1 MRMIQDKWIKMIVWP
16 LFIVTVISL
25 LWTIYLGLQKFCGGN
40 VPADVITEWLIN
52 YQGGFVRR
60 GLTGE
65 VLLQICS
72 LWNIPIV
79 WLVVALYFIG
89 VLILVGILMKVSR
102 KIPGLLYLLSYPI
115 FLYVFAGFRLLIA
128 RRDAWLLILAF
139 FVFGLLQ
146 KYMKEQN
153 LTQLIGLNILLCFG
167 LLIHEAS
174 IFYTFSLVLVTSFVM
189 FYKANHDLMR
199 SAARMLLLWWPV
211 IVVLLLVS
219 VYHGDARSAKL
230 IADSWKPFLD
240 NVTLSGTS
248 AYDFMEWSVTDAIR
262 ETSQSWF
269 TISWG
274 IPVVLLNLY
283 VIVGTYYL
291 VTHAS
296 VFHSFLHYQKN
307 CWNKLELS
315 VKTGAIMIVQGIC
328 LSPLALLFMSD
339 LSRVLAYWTIS
350 SVMASYLLQ
359 DVQWIPSFAVRLSA
373 VIYQKIDRIKL
384 LSSPL
389 TYFLV
394 LITLPVGFHHGEL
407 LGVFPCLTLALKSYI
422 WSLLIS

>member
-1 MRMIQDKWIKMIVWP
+1 MIQDKWIKMIVWP

-25 LWTIYLGLQKFCGGN
+25 LWTIYLGLQKFCGGI

-60 GLTGE
+60 GLIGE
-65 VLLQICS
+65 ILLHICNS
-72 LWNIPIV
+72 LDIPVV
-79 WLVVALYFIG
+79 WFVVGLYFLG
-89 VLILVGILMKVSR
+89 VLTLVGILIRVSK
-102 KIPGLLYLLSYPI
+102 KIPGLLYLLPYPI
-115 FLYVFAGFRLLIA
+115 FLYVFAGFRLIIT

-139 FVFGLLQ
+139 SVFGLLQ
-146 KYMKEQN
+146 EYLKEQK
-153 LTQLIGLNILLCFG
+153 LTQLIGINVLLCFG
-167 LLIHEAS
+167 ILIHEAS
-174 IFYTFSLVLVTSFVM
+174 VFYTFSLVLVTSFVM
-189 FYKANHDLMR
+189 FCKANHDLMR
-199 SAARMLLLWWPV
+199 SVTKMLLLWWPV

-240 NVTLSGTS
+240 DVTLSGTS
-248 AYDFMEWSVTDAIR
+248 AYDFMEWNVTDAIR
-262 ETSQSWF
+262 ETSKSWF

-274 IPVVLLNLY
+274 IPVALFNLY
-283 VIVGTYYL
+283 VIAGTYYL

-296 VFHSFLHYQKN
+296 VFYSFLHYQKN
-307 CWNKLELS
+307 CRNESELY
-315 VKTGAIMIVQGIC
+315 VKIGAVMIVQGIC
-328 LSPLALLFMSD
+328 LTPLALLFMSD

-359 DVQWIPSFAVRLSA
+359 DVRWIPSFALRLSA
-373 VIYQKIDRIKL
+373 IIYQKIDRIKL

-407 LGVFPCLTLALKSYI
+407 LGVFPCLTLELKSYI